1 MRQKAGA
8 DTDRTCHR
16 STRRRYIGDPHS
28 MGMFAFWQMTR
39 LHDGGGVVQ
48 VSLLDERHKRGPVL
62 Q

>member
-1 MRQKAGA
+1 
-8 DTDRTCHR
+8 
-16 STRRRYIGDPHS
+16 